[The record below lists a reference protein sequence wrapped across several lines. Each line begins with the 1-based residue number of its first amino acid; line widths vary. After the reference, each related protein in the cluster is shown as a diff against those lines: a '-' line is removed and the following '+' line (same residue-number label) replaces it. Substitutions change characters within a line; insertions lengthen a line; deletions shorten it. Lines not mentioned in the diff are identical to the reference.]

1 VDLQYGC
8 AEDNTGSEF
17 ILRSYKGFCLFSIN
31 DPFKSVILPERDYVK
46 RSESVERTWKWMT
59 AGSIDLGSG
68 KEQIV
73 LKLLKPSSTDA
84 GIIKAI
90 RLKRF

>member
-1 VDLQYGC
+1 
-8 AEDNTGSEF
+8 
-17 ILRSYKGFCLFSIN
+17 
-31 DPFKSVILPERDYVK
+31 
-46 RSESVERTWKWMT
+46 MT

-90 RLKRF
+90 RLKRL